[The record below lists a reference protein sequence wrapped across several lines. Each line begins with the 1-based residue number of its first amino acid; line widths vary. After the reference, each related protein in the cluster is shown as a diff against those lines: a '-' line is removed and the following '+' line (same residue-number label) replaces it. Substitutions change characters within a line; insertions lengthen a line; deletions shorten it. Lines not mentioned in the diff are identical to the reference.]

1 LLTLRRERDPSVYSA
16 TEMTSTVATPLHF
29 AAHLMAVMVALGA
42 AVALVREEGLLVR
55 RIAGGLGFLALAA
68 GEAAHG
74 GGFAGEVAGLTV
86 ALRTAGYVL
95 ILGGMIVMRGPVS
108 VTAVAGLGGQSIIA
122 AVPALLAGA
131 AAMWRRRD
139 GGRLALGAGLV
150 LLGLSE
156 LLLQL
161 RDSISWSN
169 AGSHALRVAG
179 FLAVAWFVQ
188 SASWKS
194 IRFRFMAGFV
204 SVLLLVVLA
213 VSVAV
218 TQVIDRNVRAGAL
231 QRVRGQAVETI
242 DEFEP
247 LVTVQARGLV
257 FLVEGRLK
265 GQELDAEAFQE
276 LFFDVDFI
284 LFLDERGEILSQSGL
299 DPVAQATD
307 VAGTDVVVQ
316 ACRGDERDAAS
327 LSALGVRELALIGC
341 APIRQANEVVGV
353 AVVGQFVDADL
364 LEQIVAP
371 GSQAA
376 AFRGTDPV
384 PVAATAQLAERAG
397 RGPMVAES
405 LLERSLETFL
415 GQEELQQ
422 REVNINGAGYLAAFS
437 PLRRSDQQIIGIMMV
452 AEPIAVVAQTQRE
465 VIRLIFLVTLVVVGI
480 AILLALVAARR
491 ITRPV
496 LALTHAARQV
506 QAGDLSAKAEVVTED
521 EVGDLSAA
529 FNQMTDSLL
538 EKTDRLRE
546 AARAEAE
553 LRGRL
558 ETVLNSMGDG
568 LVAVDD
574 RGLVVT
580 YNPAAAAI
588 LGLPQAEVVGKPID
602 TVLHGRDS
610 EGRPLATG
618 EEMPGGLAFIRR
630 PDRREV
636 PVSMSSSP
644 LRDGSDVLL
653 GRVYVLRDMTHEY
666 EIERMKTEFL
676 QNVSHELRTPLTPII
691 GYSEI
696 MSKRG
701 MASER
706 AQEFARGIL
715 DSARRLERIVAMLV
729 DFSAMEGGRMTIE
742 AEPTTL
748 RRTVLGAVD
757 EWKKKSTRHQFIAR
771 VARQLPTAMVDASL
785 IRRVIDELFDNAV
798 KYSPK
803 GGKITV
809 DVISENSRA
818 RPMLKI
824 DVADEGIGIEKE
836 DLPRIFEDFR
846 QIDASDTRTF
856 GGLGLGLAFVRRIIE
871 AHRGTITVDS
881 IPGRG
886 TTFSF
891 TVPAAD
897 TSNGMK
903 S

>member
-1 LLTLRRERDPSVYSA
+1 
-16 TEMTSTVATPLHF
+16 MTSTVATPLHF

-42 AVALVREEGLLVR
+42 AVAIFRDRGTLISRV
-55 RIAGGLGFLALAA
+55 AGGLGFLALAVA
-68 GEAAHG
+68 EAEHG
-74 GGFAGEVAGLTV
+74 GGFGGEVTATTV
-86 ALRTAGYVL
+86 AFRTAGYVL
-95 ILGGMIVMRGPVS
+95 ILGGEVVRRSRTSMGAWV
-108 VTAVAGLGGQSIIA
+108 GLGGSSILA
-122 AVPALLAGA
+122 AIPAFLAGIA
-131 AAMWRRRD
+131 VLWRRRD
-139 GGRLALGAGLV
+139 RGRIALGGGLILIAV
-150 LLGLSE
+150 AE
-156 LLLQL
+156 ALLQVG
-161 RDSISWSN
+161 DAVSWSGE
-169 AGSHALRVAG
+169 ASHAFRVAG
-179 FLAVAWFVQ
+179 YLSVAWFVQ
-188 SASWKS
+188 SASWRS

-204 SVLLLVVLA
+204 SVLLIVVLA
-213 VSVAV
+213 VSIAV

-242 DEFEP
+242 EEFEP

-257 FLVEGRLK
+257 FLVTSRIE
-265 GQELDAEAFQE
+265 GQELDAEAFKD

-284 LFLDERGEILSQSGL
+284 LFLDEQGEILSQSGL
-299 DPVAQATD
+299 DPIAQATD
-307 VAGTDVVVQ
+307 VAGTDVVQ
-316 ACRGDERDAAS
+316 ACRESEGDAAS

-341 APIRQANEVVGV
+341 APIRQENELVGV
-353 AVVGQFVDADL
+353 AVVGQFVDEAL
-364 LEQIVAP
+364 LNRIVAP
-371 GSQAA
+371 GGQAA
-376 AFRGTDPV
+376 AFRGTDPIA
-384 PVAATAQLAERAG
+384 VAATAQLAERAG
-397 RGPMVAES
+397 GGP
-405 LLERSLETFL
+405 LLSERLLQRTLETFL
-415 GQEELQQ
+415 EQTGPQV
-422 REVNINGAGYLAAFS
+422 REVNVNGAGYFSAFS
-437 PLRRSDQQIIGIMMV
+437 PLRRSDQEIIGILMV
-452 AEPIAVVAQTQRE
+452 AEPTTVVAQTQRE
-465 VIRLIFLVTLVVVGI
+465 VIRLIFLVTLVVVGL

-496 LALTHAARQV
+496 LALTRAARQV
-506 QAGDLSAKAEVVTED
+506 QAGNLSAKAEVVTED

-529 FNQMTDSLL
+529 FNQMTDSLS

-574 RGLVVT
+574 QGFVVT

-588 LGLPQAEVVGKPID
+588 LGLPHGDVVGKPID
-602 TVLHGRDS
+602 TVLHGRDP
-610 EGRPLATG
+610 EGRPLSMG

-636 PVSMSSSP
+636 PVAMSSSP

-701 MASER
+701 MASDR

-757 EWKKKSTRHQFIAR
+757 DWKKKSTRHQFVAR
-771 VARQLPTAMVDASL
+771 VARSLPTAMVDASL

-809 DVISENSRA
+809 DVISENSRR

-846 QIDASDTRTF
+846 QIDASDTRPF

-881 IPGRG
+881 TPGRG

-897 TSNGMK
+897 TSVGMK

>member
-1 LLTLRRERDPSVYSA
+1 A
-16 TEMTSTVATPLHF
+16 
-29 AAHLMAVMVALGA
+29 
-42 AVALVREEGLLVR
+42 
-55 RIAGGLGFLALAA
+55 
-68 GEAAHG
+68 
-74 GGFAGEVAGLTV
+74 
-86 ALRTAGYVL
+86 
-95 ILGGMIVMRGPVS
+95 
-108 VTAVAGLGGQSIIA
+108 
-122 AVPALLAGA
+122 
-131 AAMWRRRD
+131 
-139 GGRLALGAGLV
+139 
-150 LLGLSE
+150 
-156 LLLQL
+156 
-161 RDSISWSN
+161 
-169 AGSHALRVAG
+169 
-179 FLAVAWFVQ
+179 
-188 SASWKS
+188 K
-194 IRFRFMAGFV
+194 
-204 SVLLLVVLA
+204 
-213 VSVAV
+213 
-218 TQVIDRNVRAGAL
+218 
-231 QRVRGQAVETI
+231 
-242 DEFEP
+242 
-247 LVTVQARGLV
+247 GLV
-257 FLVEGRLK
+257 FLVEARLAGR
-265 GQELDAEAFQE
+265 ETSDFNAREFQE
-276 LFFDVDFI
+276 LFFDVDFF
-284 LFLDERGEILSQSGL
+284 LFLDQDGEVLGPPQRIEI
-299 DPVAQATD
+299 AQAID
-307 VAGTDVVVQ
+307 VAGTDVVQ
-316 ACRGDERDAAS
+316 ECRTTALDAAS
-327 LSALGVRELALIGC
+327 LSALGARDLAVIGC
-341 APIRQANEVVGV
+341 APVRRNEQVVAV
-353 AVVGQFVDADL
+353 AVVGQFVDEQL
-364 LEQIVAP
+364 LDRIVAP

-376 AFRGTDPV
+376 VFRGTESV
-384 PVAATAQLAERAG
+384 PVAATAQLAEQAG
-397 RGPMVAES
+397 RGPMLPA
-405 LLERSLETFL
+405 LFLKRSLESFL
-415 GQEELQQ
+415 GRQVAQQ
-422 REVNINGAGYLAAFS
+422 REVNIRGEGYFSAFS
-437 PLRRSDQQIIGIMMV
+437 PLRRSDGEIVGILMV
-452 AEPIAVVAQTQRE
+452 AEPTAVVAQTQRE
-465 VIRLIFLVTLVVVGI
+465 VIRLIFLVTLGVVGF

-496 LALTHAARQV
+496 LALTRAARQV
-506 QAGDLSAKAEVVTED
+506 QAGNLAAKAEVVGQD

-529 FNQMTDSLL
+529 FNQMTDSLS

-574 RGLVVT
+574 QGLVVT

-588 LGLPQAEVVGKPID
+588 LGLPQSEVVGKPID
-602 TVLHGRDS
+602 TVLRGRDP
-610 EGRPLATG
+610 EGRPLSTG

-636 PVSMSSSP
+636 PVAMSSAP
-644 LRDGSDVLL
+644 LRDGSEILL

-696 MSKRG
+696 MSRRG

-771 VARQLPTAMVDASL
+771 VAPRLPTAIVDASL

-809 DVISENSRA
+809 EVISENSRA
-818 RPMLKI
+818 RPMLQI
-824 DVADEGIGIEKE
+824 DVADEGIGIEKD
-836 DLPRIFEDFR
+836 DLPRIFDDFR
-846 QIDASDTRTF
+846 QIDASDTRPF

-881 IPGRG
+881 TPGAG

-897 TSNGMK
+897 TSNGDGL
-903 S
+903 

>member
-1 LLTLRRERDPSVYSA
+1 MRRERDPSVYSA

-68 GEAAHG
+68 SEAAHG

-86 ALRTAGYVL
+86 ALRMAGYVL
-95 ILGGMIVMRGPVS
+95 ILGGMIVMRSRVS
-108 VTAVAGLGGQSIIA
+108 MAAVGGLGGQSFIA

-131 AAMWRRRD
+131 AAMWRPRD
-139 GGRLALGAGLV
+139 SGRLALGAGLV

-156 LLLQL
+156 LLLQA
-161 RDSISWSN
+161 RDSISWSVE
-169 AGSHALRVAG
+169 GSHALRVAG

-194 IRFRFMAGFV
+194 IQFRFMAGFV

-231 QRVRGQAVETI
+231 QRVRGQAVEAI
-242 DEFEP
+242 QELEP
-247 LVTVQARGLV
+247 LVRFQAKGLV
-257 FLVEGRLK
+257 VLVESQFAAPR
-265 GQELDAEAFQE
+265 LDAKEFQD
-276 LFFDVDFI
+276 LFFDVDFL
-284 LFLDERGEILSQSGL
+284 LFLDEKGGILSQRGL
-299 DPVAQATD
+299 DPTAQATD
-307 VAGTDVVVQ
+307 VAGTDVVQ
-316 ACRGDERDAAS
+316 ECRTNELDAAS
-327 LSALGVRELALIGC
+327 LSRFGVRDLALIGC
-341 APIRQANEVVGV
+341 APIRRANQVVGV
-353 AVVGQFVDADL
+353 AVVGQFVDEAL
-364 LEQIVAP
+364 LDQIVAP

-384 PVAATAQLAERAG
+384 PVAATGQLAERAG
-397 RGPMVAES
+397 GGPILPEQF
-405 LLERSLETFL
+405 LQRSLETFL
-415 GQEELQQ
+415 GQSESRQ
-422 REVNINGAGYLAAFS
+422 REVNINGAGYLSAFS
-437 PLRRSDQQIIGIMMV
+437 PLRRSDGEIVGILMV

-574 RGLVVT
+574 QGLVVT

-588 LGLPQAEVVGKPID
+588 LGLPQSDVVGKPID
-602 TVLHGRDS
+602 TVLRGRDP
-610 EGRPLATG
+610 EGRPLSTG

-771 VARQLPTAMVDASL
+771 VAKRLPTAMVDASL

-809 DVISENSRA
+809 DVISENSRPS
-818 RPMLKI
+818 PMLKI

-846 QIDASDTRTF
+846 QIDASDTRPF

-881 IPGRG
+881 TPGRG

-897 TSNGMK
+897 TSIEMK

>member
-1 LLTLRRERDPSVYSA
+1 
-16 TEMTSTVATPLHF
+16 
-29 AAHLMAVMVALGA
+29 MAVMVALGA
-42 AVALVREEGLLVR
+42 AVALFREEGLPVR
-55 RIAGGLGFLALAA
+55 RIAGALGFLALAA
-68 GEAAHG
+68 GEAVHG
-74 GGFAGEVAGLTV
+74 GGFAGEVAGPTV
-86 ALRTAGYVL
+86 AFRTAGYVL
-95 ILGGMIVMRGPVS
+95 ILGAMVVVRS
-108 VTAVAGLGGQSIIA
+108 RTSATAAVGLGGQSISA

-131 AAMWRRRD
+131 ATVWRRRD
-139 GGRLALGAGLV
+139 GGRVALGVGLV
-150 LLGLSE
+150 LLGLAE
-156 LLLQL
+156 ALLQA
-161 RDSISWSN
+161 RDSISWSVE
-169 AGSHALRVAG
+169 GSHALRVVG
-179 FLAVAWFVQ
+179 WLAVAWFVQ

-218 TQVIDRNVRAGAL
+218 TQVIDRNIREEAL
-231 QRVRGQAVETI
+231 QRVRGQAVEATE
-242 DEFEP
+242 EFEP
-247 LVTVQARGLV
+247 LVSLRAKGLV
-257 FLVEGRLK
+257 FLVESRL
-265 GQELDAEAFQE
+265 GNRQLDVEQFQE
-276 LFFDVDFI
+276 LFFDVDFF
-284 LFLDERGEILSQSGL
+284 LFLDNEGGILSQTGL
-299 DPVAQATD
+299 EQPAQATD
-307 VAGTDVVVQ
+307 VAGTEVVQ
-316 ACRGDERDAAS
+316 ECQSSALDTAS
-327 LSALGVRELALIGC
+327 LSTLGARDLALIGC
-341 APIRQANEVVGV
+341 APVRSGQRVVAL
-353 AVVGQFVDADL
+353 AVVGQLVDEQL
-364 LEQIVAP
+364 LDQIVAP

-397 RGPMVAES
+397 GGPVLPAPF
-405 LLERSLETFL
+405 LERSLESFL
-415 GQEELQQ
+415 GQQEPQQ
-422 REVNINGAGYLAAFS
+422 REVVIDGEGYFSAFS
-437 PLRRSDQQIIGIMMV
+437 ALRRSDGQIVGILMV
-452 AEPIAVVAQTQRE
+452 AEPTAVVAQTQRE
-465 VIRLIFLVTLVVVGI
+465 VIRLIFLVTLGVVGL
-480 AILLALVAARR
+480 AILLAMVAARR

-496 LALTHAARQV
+496 LALTRAARQV
-506 QAGDLSAKAEVVTED
+506 QAGNLSAKAEVVGQD

-529 FNQMTDSLL
+529 FNKMTDSLS

-546 AARAEAE
+546 AALAEAE

-574 RGLVVT
+574 EGLVVT

-588 LGLPQAEVVGKPID
+588 LGLPQSDVVGRPIE
-602 TVLHGRDS
+602 TVLRGRDP
-610 EGRPLATG
+610 EGRPLSTG

-630 PDRREV
+630 PDQREV
-636 PVSMSSSP
+636 PVAMSSAP
-644 LRDGSDVLL
+644 LRDESDVLL

-696 MSKRG
+696 MAKRG
-701 MASER
+701 MTSDR

-757 EWKKKSTRHQFIAR
+757 EWKKKSTRHEF
-771 VARQLPTAMVDASL
+771 VAQVAPRLPTAMVDASL

-809 DVISENSRA
+809 AVISENSRR

-846 QIDASDTRTF
+846 QIDASDTRPF

-881 IPGRG
+881 TPGTG

>member
-1 LLTLRRERDPSVYSA
+1 
-16 TEMTSTVATPLHF
+16 MTSTVATPLHF
-29 AAHLMAVMVALGA
+29 AAHLMALMVALGA
-42 AVALVREEGLLVR
+42 AVAMAREGAPMLR
-55 RIAGGLGFLALAA
+55 RLAGGVGFLTLAA
-68 GEAAHG
+68 GEAIHA
-74 GGFAGEVAGLTV
+74 GGFAGEVSEVTV
-86 ALRTAGYVL
+86 ALRTFGFLLVLGSLLLPRESSRGSVGSATNGVTVEHTAGGHLV
-95 ILGGMIVMRGPVS
+95 GSGH
-108 VTAVAGLGGQSIIA
+108 IA
-122 AVPALLAGA
+122 L
-131 AAMWRRRD
+131 WS
-139 GGRLALGAGLV
+139 GLV

-156 LLLQL
+156 VLLQW
-161 RDSISWSN
+161 RDSISWASVV
-169 AGSHALRVAG
+169 SHAIRVAG
-179 FLAVAWFVQ
+179 YLAVAWFVQ

-204 SVLLLVVLA
+204 SVLLIVVLA

-242 DEFEP
+242 EEFTP
-247 LVTVQARGLV
+247 LVTFQARGLV
-257 FLVEGRLK
+257 FLVEARLAGRQTSGFSA
-265 GQELDAEAFQE
+265 GQFQE
-276 LFFDVDFI
+276 LFFDVDFL
-284 LFLDERGEILSQSGL
+284 LFLNRTGEILSQSGL
-299 DPVAQATD
+299 EPVAQATN
-307 VAGTDVVVQ
+307 VAGTDVVQ
-316 ACRGDERDAAS
+316 ACLTSELDTAS
-327 LSALGVRELALIGC
+327 LSALGAREMALIGC
-341 APIRQANEVVGV
+341 APIRRANEVVAV
-353 AVVGQFVDADL
+353 AVVGQFVDEAL
-364 LEQIVAP
+364 LDQIVGP

-376 AFRGTDPV
+376 AFLGTDAV
-384 PVAATAQLAERAG
+384 PVAATAELAERAG
-397 RGPMVAES
+397 PGSLIPES
-405 LLERSLETFL
+405 FLERSREAFL
-415 GQEELQQ
+415 GQQDVHV
-422 REVNINGAGYLAAFS
+422 REVNIKGAGYLSAFS
-437 PLRRSDQQIIGIMMV
+437 PLRRSDQEIVGILMV
-452 AEPIAVVAQTQRE
+452 AEPTTVVAQTQRE
-465 VIRLIFLVTLVVVGI
+465 VIRLIFLVTLAVVGL
-480 AILLALVAARR
+480 AILLALFAARR

-496 LALTHAARQV
+496 LALTQAARQV
-506 QAGDLSAKAEVVTED
+506 QAGNLSAKAEVATED

-529 FNQMTDSLL
+529 FNQMTDSLS

-574 RGLVVT
+574 QSLVVT
-580 YNPAAAAI
+580 YNPAAASI

-602 TVLHGRDS
+602 EVLRGRDA
-610 EGRPLATG
+610 EGRPLSTG
-618 EEMPGGLAFIRR
+618 EEMSGGLAFIRR

-636 PVSMSSSP
+636 PVAMSSSP

-653 GRVYVLRDMTHEY
+653 GRVYVVRDMTHEY

-701 MASER
+701 MASDR
-706 AQEFARGIL
+706 AQQFARGIL

-757 EWKKKSTRHQFIAR
+757 EWKKKSTRHQFVAR
-771 VARQLPTAMVDASL
+771 VAKRLPTAMVDASL

-809 DVISENSRA
+809 DVISENSRPRA
-818 RPMLKI
+818 MLKI

-846 QIDASDTRTF
+846 QIDASDTRPF

-881 IPGRG
+881 TPGQG

-897 TSNGMK
+897 TSDGMK

>member
-1 LLTLRRERDPSVYSA
+1 
-16 TEMTSTVATPLHF
+16 MTSTVATPLHF

-42 AVALVREEGLLVR
+42 AVALFREEGPLVR

-68 GEAAHG
+68 GEAVHG
-74 GGFAGEVAGLTV
+74 GGFSGEVAGPTV
-86 ALRTAGYVL
+86 AFRTAGYVL
-95 ILGGMIVMRGPVS
+95 ILGAMVVVRRRIS
-108 VTAVAGLGGQSIIA
+108 VAAAAGLGGQSITA

-131 AAMWRRRD
+131 ATLWRRRD
-139 GGRLALGAGLV
+139 GGRVALGAGLA

-156 LLLQL
+156 ALLQA
-161 RDSISWSN
+161 RDSISWSGE
-169 AGSHALRVAG
+169 GSHALRVAG

-194 IRFRFMAGFV
+194 ILFRFMAGFV

-213 VSVAV
+213 VSVTV

-231 QRVRGQAVETI
+231 QRVRGQAVEATQ
-242 DEFEP
+242 EFEP
-247 LVTVQARGLV
+247 LVEFQAKGLV
-257 FLVEGRLK
+257 FLVEARLA
-265 GQELDAEAFQE
+265 GQQTSDLDVQQFQE
-276 LFFDVDFI
+276 LFFDVDFF
-284 LFLDERGEILSQSGL
+284 LFLDENGELLGRPQGVEI
-299 DPVAQATD
+299 AQAID
-307 VAGTDVVVQ
+307 VAGTDVVQ
-316 ACRGDERDAAS
+316 ECRGSARDTTS
-327 LSALGVRELALIGC
+327 LTALGVRDLALIGC
-341 APIRQANEVVGV
+341 APVRRGDRVVAV
-353 AVVGQFVDADL
+353 AVVGQFVDAAL
-364 LEQIVAP
+364 LDDEIVAP
-371 GSQAA
+371 GSQGAV
-376 AFRGTDPV
+376 FRGTEPV
-384 PVAATAQLAERAG
+384 PVAATARLAERSG
-397 RGPMVAES
+397 GEPMLPAS
-405 LLERSLETFL
+405 FLQRSLETFL
-415 GQEELQQ
+415 GQGEAQQ
-422 REVNINGAGYLAAFS
+422 REVNIGGEGYFSAFS
-437 PLRRSDQQIIGIMMV
+437 PLRRSDREIVGILMV
-452 AEPIAVVAQTQRE
+452 AEPTAVVAQTQRE
-465 VIRLIFLVTLVVVGI
+465 VIRLIFLVTLGVVGL

-496 LALTHAARQV
+496 LALTRAARQV
-506 QAGDLSAKAEVVTED
+506 QAGNLAAKAEVVTED
-521 EVGDLSAA
+521 EVGDLTAA
-529 FNQMTDSLL
+529 FNQMTDSLS

-546 AARAEAE
+546 AAMAEAE

-588 LGLPQAEVVGKPID
+588 LGLPKVEVVGRPIEA
-602 TVLHGRDS
+602 VLRGRDS
-610 EGRPLATG
+610 EGRPLSTG
-618 EEMPGGLAFIRR
+618 EEMPAGIAFIRR
-630 PDRREV
+630 PGGREV
-636 PVSMSSSP
+636 PVAMSSSP

-691 GYSEI
+691 GYSEL
-696 MSKRG
+696 MSRRG

-729 DFSAMEGGRMTIE
+729 DFAAMEGGRMTIE

-757 EWKKKSTRHQFIAR
+757 EWKKKSTRHEFIAR
-771 VARQLPTAMVDASL
+771 VGHRLPTAMVDASL

-809 DVISENSRA
+809 EVISENSR
-818 RPMLKI
+818 RKPMLRI
-824 DVADEGIGIEKE
+824 DVADEGIGIHKD

-846 QIDASDTRTF
+846 QIDASDTRPF

-871 AHRGTITVDS
+871 AHRGTITVNS
-881 IPGRG
+881 TPGAG

-891 TVPAAD
+891 TLPAAD
-897 TSNGMK
+897 TSIGMT

>member
-1 LLTLRRERDPSVYSA
+1 MLPAPFLKRSREI
-16 TEMTSTVATPLHF
+16 F
-29 AAHLMAVMVALGA
+29 
-42 AVALVREEGLLVR
+42 
-55 RIAGGLGFLALAA
+55 F
-68 GEAAHG
+68 
-74 GGFAGEVAGLTV
+74 
-86 ALRTAGYVL
+86 
-95 ILGGMIVMRGPVS
+95 
-108 VTAVAGLGGQSIIA
+108 
-122 AVPALLAGA
+122 
-131 AAMWRRRD
+131 
-139 GGRLALGAGLV
+139 
-150 LLGLSE
+150 
-156 LLLQL
+156 
-161 RDSISWSN
+161 
-169 AGSHALRVAG
+169 
-179 FLAVAWFVQ
+179 
-188 SASWKS
+188 
-194 IRFRFMAGFV
+194 
-204 SVLLLVVLA
+204 
-213 VSVAV
+213 
-218 TQVIDRNVRAGAL
+218 
-231 QRVRGQAVETI
+231 
-242 DEFEP
+242 
-247 LVTVQARGLV
+247 
-257 FLVEGRLK
+257 
-265 GQELDAEAFQE
+265 GQE
-276 LFFDVDFI
+276 
-284 LFLDERGEILSQSGL
+284 
-299 DPVAQATD
+299 
-307 VAGTDVVVQ
+307 
-316 ACRGDERDAAS
+316 
-327 LSALGVRELALIGC
+327 
-341 APIRQANEVVGV
+341 
-353 AVVGQFVDADL
+353 
-364 LEQIVAP
+364 
-371 GSQAA
+371 
-376 AFRGTDPV
+376 
-384 PVAATAQLAERAG
+384 
-397 RGPMVAES
+397 GP
-405 LLERSLETFL
+405 
-415 GQEELQQ
+415 QQ
-422 REVNINGAGYLAAFS
+422 REVSIAGEGYFSAFS
-437 PLRRSDQQIIGIMMV
+437 PLRRSDGEIVGIMMV
-452 AEPIAVVAQTQRE
+452 AEPTAVVAQTQRE
-465 VIRLIFLVTLVVVGI
+465 VIRLIFLVTLGVVGL

-496 LALTHAARQV
+496 LALTRAARQV
-506 QAGDLSAKAEVVTED
+506 QAGNLSAKAEVVGQD

-529 FNQMTDSLL
+529 FNQMTDSLS

-546 AARAEAE
+546 AALAEAE

-574 RGLVVT
+574 EGLVVT

-588 LGLPQAEVVGKPID
+588 VGLPQNEVVGRPIE
-602 TVLHGRDS
+602 TVLRGRDP
-610 EGRPLATG
+610 EGNPLSTG

-636 PVSMSSSP
+636 PVAMSSAP

-653 GRVYVLRDMTHEY
+653 GRVYVLRDMTHEH

-696 MSKRG
+696 MAKRG

-757 EWKKKSTRHQFIAR
+757 EWKKKSTRHEFVAR
-771 VARQLPTAMVDASL
+771 VAPRLPTAMVDASL

-809 DVISENSRA
+809 EVISENSRP

-846 QIDASDTRTF
+846 QIDASDTRPF

-881 IPGRG
+881 TPGTG

-897 TSNGMK
+897 TSNGMN

>member
-1 LLTLRRERDPSVYSA
+1 MREPSVYSA

-29 AAHLMAVMVALGA
+29 AAHLLAVMVALGA
-42 AVALVREEGLLVR
+42 AMALAREEGPLFR

-68 GEAAHG
+68 SEAAHG
-74 GGFAGEVAGLTV
+74 GGFAGEVAGATV

-95 ILGGMIVMRGPVS
+95 VLGGMIVRTS
-108 VTAVAGLGGQSIIA
+108 RISLAAAAGIAGQSLSA
-122 AVPALLAGA
+122 AVPALLAAMGA
-131 AAMWRRRD
+131 WWRRREAGRIALA
-139 GGRLALGAGLV
+139 GGLA
-150 LLGLSE
+150 LLGLAE
-156 LLLQL
+156 ALLQV
-161 RDSISWSN
+161 RESVTWSVE
-169 AGSHALRVAG
+169 ASHALRVAG
-179 FLAVAWFVQ
+179 YLAVAWFVQ

-194 IRFRFMAGFV
+194 LRFRFMAGFV

-213 VSVAV
+213 VSVTV
-218 TQVIDRNVRAGAL
+218 TQVIDRNLRAGAL
-231 QRVRGQAVETI
+231 QRVRGQAVEATE
-242 DEFEP
+242 EFAP
-247 LVTVQARGLV
+247 LVRFQAKGLV
-257 FLVEGRLK
+257 FLVEAELA
-265 GQELDAEAFQE
+265 GQGASEPTVEQFRE
-276 LFFDVDFI
+276 LFFDVDFF
-284 LFLDERGEILSQSGL
+284 LFLNAKGELLDEAQGL
-299 DPVAQATD
+299 EPGQATD
-307 VAGTDVVVQ
+307 VAGTDVVQ
-316 ACRGDERDAAS
+316 ECRTNELDSAS
-327 LSALGVRELALIGC
+327 LSVLGARDLALIGC
-341 APIRQANEVVGV
+341 APIRRDERVVAL
-353 AVVGQFVDADL
+353 AVVGQFVDEQL
-364 LEQIVAP
+364 LDQIVAP
-371 GSQAA
+371 GSQGA
-376 AFRGTDPV
+376 AFRGAEPV
-384 PVAATAQLAERAG
+384 PVAATALLAERTLG
-397 RGPMVAES
+397 KPMLPATF
-405 LLERSLETFL
+405 LHTSLETFL
-415 GQEELQQ
+415 ETDRPQQ
-422 REVNINGAGYLAAFS
+422 REVMIDGEGYFSAFS
-437 PLRRSDQQIIGIMMV
+437 PLRRSDGKIVGILMV
-452 AEPIAVVAQTQRE
+452 AEPTAVVARTQRE
-465 VIRLIFLVTLVVVGI
+465 VIKLIFLVTLGVVGL
-480 AILLALVAARR
+480 ALLLALVAARR

-496 LALTHAARQV
+496 LALTRAARQV
-506 QAGDLSAKAEVVTED
+506 QAGNLTAKAEVTSGD

-529 FNQMTDSLL
+529 FNQMTDSIL

-568 LVAVDD
+568 LMAVDEAG
-574 RGLVVT
+574 RVVT

-588 LGLPQAEVVGKPID
+588 LDLPPREVVGKPIE
-602 TVLHGRDS
+602 TVLRGRDS
-610 EGRPLATG
+610 EGRPLTTG
-618 EEMPGGLAFIRR
+618 EEMPAGLAFIRR

-636 PVSMSSSP
+636 PVAMSSAP

-696 MSKRG
+696 MSRRG

-757 EWKKKSTRHQFIAR
+757 EWKKKSSRHQFASR
-771 VARQLPTAMVDASL
+771 VAPRLPTAMVDPSL
-785 IRRVIDELFDNAV
+785 IRRVIDELLDNAV
-798 KYSPK
+798 KYSPN

-809 DVISENSRA
+809 EVISENSRA

-824 DVADEGIGIEKE
+824 DVADEGIGIEE
-836 DLPRIFEDFR
+836 EHLPGIFEDFR
-846 QIDASDTRTF
+846 QINASDTRPF
-856 GGLGLGLAFVRRIIE
+856 GGLGLGLAFVRRIVE
-871 AHRGTITVDS
+871 AHQGAITVS
-881 IPGRG
+881 SKPGAG

-897 TSNGMK
+897 NSDGRR

>member
-1 LLTLRRERDPSVYSA
+1 
-16 TEMTSTVATPLHF
+16 MTSSVATPLHF

-42 AVALVREEGLLVR
+42 AWALAREEGLTVR

-68 GEAAHG
+68 GEAVHG
-74 GGFAGEVAGLTV
+74 GGFAGEVAAPTV
-86 ALRTAGYVL
+86 AFRTAGYVL
-95 ILGGMIVMRGPVS
+95 ILGSMVVVRGRTS
-108 VTAVAGLGGQSIIA
+108 AIAAVGLGSQPITA
-122 AVPALLAGA
+122 AVPALLAGVTTL
-131 AAMWRRRD
+131 WRRRD
-139 GGRLALGAGLV
+139 GGRMALGGGLV
-150 LLGLSE
+150 LLGVSE
-156 LLLQL
+156 AFLQVGE
-161 RDSISWSN
+161 SISWSGE
-169 AGSHALRVAG
+169 GSHAFRVAG
-179 FLAVAWFVQ
+179 YLAVAWYVQ

-218 TQVIDRNVRAGAL
+218 TQVIDRNIRAGAL
-231 QRVRGQAVETI
+231 QRVRGQAVEATE
-242 DEFEP
+242 EFEP
-247 LVTVQARGLV
+247 LVQFQAKLLV
-257 FLVEGRLK
+257 ILVEARLR
-265 GQELDAEAFQE
+265 GQETTALDVAQFQD
-276 LFFDVDFI
+276 LFFDVDFF
-284 LFLDERGEILSQSGL
+284 LFLDEGGELLGPPQGVEI
-299 DPVAQATD
+299 AQAID
-307 VAGTDVVVQ
+307 VAGTDVVQ
-316 ACRGDERDAAS
+316 ECRTRARDTGS
-327 LSALGVRELALIGC
+327 LTALGVRDLALLGC
-341 APIRQANEVVGV
+341 APVRRGETVV
-353 AVVGQFVDADL
+353 AVAVAGQFIDEQL
-364 LEQIVAP
+364 LNQIVGP
-371 GSQAA
+371 GGQAA
-376 AFRGTDPV
+376 AFRGTEPV

-397 RGPMVAES
+397 GGPMLSVPF
-405 LLERSLETFL
+405 LQRSFEGFL
-415 GQEELQQ
+415 GQQPTQQ
-422 REVNINGAGYLAAFS
+422 RQVIIGGEGYFSAFS
-437 PLRRSDQQIIGIMMV
+437 PLRRADREIIGILMV
-452 AEPIAVVAQTQRE
+452 AEPTAVVAETQRD
-465 VIRLIFLVTLVVVGI
+465 VIRLIFLVTLGVVGL
-480 AILLALVAARR
+480 AMLLALVAARR

-496 LALTHAARQV
+496 LALTRAARQV
-506 QAGDLSAKAEVVTED
+506 QAGNLGAKAEVVGQD

-529 FNQMTDSLL
+529 FNQMTDSLS

-546 AARAEAE
+546 AAQAEAE

-574 RGLVVT
+574 EGLVVT
-580 YNPAAAAI
+580 YNPAAADI
-588 LGLPQAEVVGKPID
+588 LGLPQGEVVGRPID
-602 TVLHGRDS
+602 TVLRGRDP
-610 EGRPLATG
+610 EGRPLSMG

-630 PDRREV
+630 PDQREV
-636 PVSMSSSP
+636 PVAMSSAP

-771 VARQLPTAMVDASL
+771 VAKRLPTAMVDASL

-809 DVISENSRA
+809 EVISENSRL

-846 QIDASDTRTF
+846 QIDASDTRPF

-881 IPGRG
+881 TPGTG

-897 TSNGMK
+897 TSNGDG